1 MRDAIVALVEADGR
15 LAGLLSGGVHTGE
28 ISRQSTPDA
37 FDANGEL
44 LPCALVR
51 IEGEA
56 PVGPY
61 QNSTQQFI
69 VVTLYQQSGTD
80 IIDTAVT
87 QLFSLLHRVKLAW
100 TWECRWVGDVRDI
113 EDEAL
118 RCSMTLSRFQ
128 ITRLR
133 EGGG

>member
-1 MRDAIVALVEADGR
+1 MIEADGT
-15 LAGLLSGGVHTGE
+15 LAGLLTGGVHTGE
-28 ISRQSTPDA
+28 ISRQATPEA
-37 FDANGEL
+37 FDGNGEV

-56 PVGPY
+56 PTGPY
-61 QNSTQQFI
+61 PYSTQQFI
-69 VVTLYQQSGTD
+69 VVYLYQQSGTD
-80 IIDTAVT
+80 SIDTAVT
-87 QLFSLLHRVKLAW
+87 QLFTLLHRVKLDW

-118 RCSMTLSRFQ
+118 RCSMTLIRFQ